1 MGGTLA
7 TSDTLLVTPLSNMHI
22 NGHINTNHEQSSHH
36 RSKSPFKTPK
46 KQEQKSFSQEF
57 GDHWIFLLA
66 TEAKVNGP
74 VQPLL
79 VSDFCII
86 SNRTKCFMLEIH
98 LMHSCQVVQSKTA
111 DMDEEEACVPTPG
124 ASRPST
130 LLAAPPV
137 APGAPSQL

>member
-1 MGGTLA
+1 MIIMNKARTTTPTAHTKHQKIYFHLI
-7 TSDTLLVTPLSNMHI
+7 SVTF
-22 NGHINTNHEQSSHH
+22 ED
-36 RSKSPFKTPK
+36 
-46 KQEQKSFSQEF
+46 FSLYQ
-57 GDHWIFLLA
+57 A
-66 TEAKVNGP
+66 AEAKVKGP

-79 VSDFCII
+79 VSDFCFS

-111 DMDEEEACVPTPG
+111 DMDQEEACVPTPG

-137 APGAPSQL
+137 APGPPAPL